1 MVANGI
7 AADLVSR
14 IDPARPL
21 IQQGVDSVDYPGF
34 IVAFEDAFG
43 IAISDAKSA
52 FTPQDLER
60 FRELRRRAPMTMDR
74 NEALKRLRE

>member
-1 MVANGI
+1 MSVTVIALKELMVANGI

-34 IVAFEDAFG
+34 IVAFEEAFG
-43 IAISDAKSA
+43 IAISDAES
-52 FTPQDLER
+52 
-60 FRELRRRAPMTMDR
+60 LR
-74 NEALKRLRE
+74 LKTLNDFVSFAAARQ

>member
-1 MVANGI
+1 MNITSSSLKELMLANGI
-7 AADLVSR
+7 AAELVSR

-43 IAISDAKSA
+43 IAISDAES
-52 FTPQDLER
+52 
-60 FRELRRRAPMTMDR
+60 LR
-74 NEALKRLRE
+74 LKTLNDFVNFAAARQ

>member
-1 MVANGI
+1 MNITSSSLKELMLANGI
-7 AADLVSR
+7 AAELVSR

-43 IAISDAKSA
+43 IAISDAES
-52 FTPQDLER
+52 
-60 FRELRRRAPMTMDR
+60 LR
-74 NEALKRLRE
+74 LKTLNDFMNFAAAKA

>member
-1 MVANGI
+1 MSVTVSALKELMVANGLD
-7 AADLVSR
+7 AELVSR

-43 IAISDAKSA
+43 VAISDAES
-52 FTPQDLER
+52 
-60 FRELRRRAPMTMDR
+60 LR
-74 NEALKRLRE
+74 LKTLNDFVNFAAARQ

>member
-1 MVANGI
+1 MSVTVIALKELMVANGI

-43 IAISDAKSA
+43 IAISDAES
-52 FTPQDLER
+52 
-60 FRELRRRAPMTMDR
+60 LR
-74 NEALKRLRE
+74 LKTLNDFVNFAAARQ

>member
-1 MVANGI
+1 MSVTVIALKELMVANGI

-34 IVAFEDAFG
+34 ILAFEDAFG
-43 IAISDAKSA
+43 IAISDAES
-52 FTPQDLER
+52 
-60 FRELRRRAPMTMDR
+60 LR
-74 NEALKRLRE
+74 LKTLNDFVNFAAARQ

>member
-1 MVANGI
+1 MSVTVIALKELMVANGI
-7 AADLVSR
+7 AAELVSR

-43 IAISDAKSA
+43 IAISDAES
-52 FTPQDLER
+52 
-60 FRELRRRAPMTMDR
+60 LR
-74 NEALKRLRE
+74 LKTLNDFVNFAAARQ